1 MNDRAMPGGAAAPT
15 APAIASRSWV
25 SLLIEALERLP
36 GPAWLAYVIG
46 SVAGIVVQLAEG
58 GIDQAAGWPV
68 SPQVLL
74 SVVYYGALP
83 FAVLALISR
92 LDTAAAEALGLLR
105 PLLGWSEAGAAR
117 ALDEMTRI
125 PAGPTWVVTA
135 LAFVSTGLGFALD
148 PVGSGIVGYSPIGL
162 GLRFLWET
170 IITTLFLV
178 LIYHTIRQ
186 LRAMGRLHESIEAI
200 DLFDQA
206 PLFSVSSVS
215 STTAIGLVVLLVPSV
230 FLIPSDAGAAF
241 LLMQAT
247 WYLFALSI
255 AAGSFFL
262 PLRGVHARLA
272 TEKARLQ
279 GEVGRRM
286 SAAIGELNAA
296 IDAGD
301 RDRVGSSQQSLSA
314 LTSQRDLI
322 AKLPTWPWS
331 GAALTRFLSAVLLP
345 IGLWLVTRVL
355 ERIV

>member
-1 MNDRAMPGGAAAPT
+1 MILQAAVATPEQAAALAGQPQLL
-15 APAIASRSWV
+15 AS
-25 SLLIEALERLP
+25 I
-36 GPAWLAYVIG
+36 
-46 SVAGIVVQLAEG
+46 
-58 GIDQAAGWPV
+58 
-68 SPQVLL
+68 
-74 SVVYYGALP
+74 VYYSALP
-83 FAVLALISR
+83 FGVLALISR
-92 LDTAAAEALGLLR
+92 LDTAVAGALGMLR
-105 PLLGWSEAGAAR
+105 PSLGWSEADAAR

-135 LAFVSTGLGFALD
+135 FAFVATGVGLALD
-148 PVGSGIVGYSPIGL
+148 PVGSGIVGDSPIAL
-162 GLRFLWET
+162 VSRFLWESV
-170 IITTLFLV
+170 ITALFLV

-230 FLIPSDAGAAF
+230 FLIPSGAGASY
-241 LLMQAT
+241 LMLTAA
-247 WYLFALSI
+247 WYLFALAV

-272 TEKARLQ
+272 TEKERLQ
-279 GEVGRRM
+279 SEVGRRM

-301 RDRVGSSQQSLSA
+301 RERVGSSQQSLSA
-314 LTSQRDLI
+314 LTSQRELI

-331 GAALTRFLSAVLLP
+331 AAALTRFLSAVLLP